1 MPVQI
6 RGGGR
11 SVKRG
16 SRGDNDS
23 LMSILATTI
32 RDGNDR
38 YDIAVV
44 TDKNNNAYIR
54 FKINGDAVV
63 FYLSPQV
70 AYEIGKWLTHLALLA
85 EHPGAVSYMWRVA
98 LKGRRR
104 GGGAEQGEAGGVA
117 EEERGEEAAAEFEAG
132 EFL

>member
-6 RGGGR
+6 KGGGR
-11 SVKRG
+11 QGRRG
-16 SRGDNDS
+16 SRDNSDN

-63 FYLSPQV
+63 FYLTPQV
-70 AYEIGKWLTHLALLA
+70 AYEVGKWLVHLALLA
-85 EHPGAVSYMWRVA
+85 EHPGAVSFMWRVA
-98 LKGRRR
+98 LRNKRR